1 METTRLDRAA
11 QGIRGSA
18 ELLVDRAAK
27 PRPTWLQRLKRRAS
41 RHARGVKS
49 AWCDSAV
56 AAREQH
62 RSRAAMLIEATAL
75 ALRGRMAIDTYFH
88 YRLFDPKL
96 TRTAKRHYLPEA
108 PKANE
113 RLWNALTPR
122 KYRCLYDNKLI
133 FHRFFSSTGLP
144 LAALFGVFDPD
155 VGRTEEGQPLR
166 SVGDLTLLLRRSAHD
181 GFVFKP
187 TEGVRGHLTLVFS
200 GRSAD
205 APDSYVTLGGERYD
219 AAALVATT
227 RRTQALKAQAP
238 KARVSSFLVE
248 ERLRPH
254 PELVDFIGPTL
265 CTARVLTIIAR
276 DGSPRIAGSVF
287 KVQPSTVGVDHLL
300 HGAVACWID
309 PDTGALGPGRT
320 RTHCDYVTT
329 VPGTDRP
336 LVGYRLPLWPQVK
349 ELALAA
355 AVAFPWARAIGWDI
369 GVAERGVVLIEGN
382 ECWSPSLLQL
392 PAPHGLM
399 DGELEALYRERRR
412 AGSS

>member
-1 METTRLDRAA
+1 MTRLDRAA
-11 QGIRGSA
+11 QGFRGSA
-18 ELLVDRAAK
+18 ELLVDRAAEL
-27 PRPTWLQRLKRRAS
+27 RPTWLQRLERRVT
-41 RHARGVKS
+41 RHARGFRS

-62 RSRAAMLIEATAL
+62 RSRAALLMEAASL
-75 ALRGRMAIDTYFH
+75 ALRGRMAVDTYFH
-88 YRLFDPKL
+88 YRLFDSKL
-96 TRTAKRHYLPEA
+96 TRTAKRHYLSEA

-113 RLWNALTPR
+113 RLWCALTPR
-122 KYRCLYDNKLI
+122 EYRCLYDNKVI
-133 FHRFFSSTGLP
+133 FHRFFSSIGLP
-144 LAALFGVFDPD
+144 LAALYGVFDPN

-166 SVGDLTLLLRRSAHD
+166 TAVDLAQLLRRCAQN

-187 TEGVRGHLTLVFS
+187 AEGVRGHLTLVF
-200 GRSAD
+200 GGPSAD
-205 APDSYVTLGGERYD
+205 AHDSYVTLSGERYD
-219 AAALVATT
+219 AAALVAAT

-238 KARVSSFLVE
+238 KARLSSFLVE

-254 PELVDFIGPTL
+254 PQLAEFIGPTL

-287 KVQPSTVGVDHLL
+287 KVQPSAVGVDHLL
-300 HGAVACWID
+300 YGAVACWID
-309 PDTGALGPGRT
+309 PATGVLGPGRT

-369 GVAERGVVLIEGN
+369 GVTARGVVLIEGN

-399 DGELEALYRERRR
+399 DGELEALYSDRRR

>member
-1 METTRLDRAA
+1 MDTTRLDRSA
-11 QGIRGSA
+11 QGFRASA
-18 ELLVDRAAK
+18 ELRVDRA
-27 PRPTWLQRLKRRAS
+27 PEQRPTRFQRFKRRFS

-49 AWCDSAV
+49 AWRDSAV

-62 RSRAAMLIEATAL
+62 RSRAALLIEALSL
-75 ALRGRMAIDTYFH
+75 ALRGRMAVDTYFH
-88 YRLFDPKL
+88 YRLFDRKL
-96 TRTAKRHYLPEA
+96 TSTAKRHYLPEA
-108 PKANE
+108 PRANE
-113 RLWNALTPR
+113 RLWGALTPR
-122 KYRCLYDNKLI
+122 DYRCLYDNKLI
-133 FHRFFSSTGLP
+133 FHRFFRSVGLP
-144 LAALFGVFDPD
+144 LAALFGVFDAH
-155 VGRTEEGQPLR
+155 VGRTEDGRPLR
-166 SVGDLTLLLRRSAHD
+166 SVGDLTELLRRSAQD

-187 TEGVRGHLTLVFS
+187 AEGVRGHLTLVFS
-200 GRSAD
+200 GPSAA
-205 APDSYVTLGGERYD
+205 APDSYVTLGGEHYD
-219 AAALVATT
+219 PAALVAAT

-254 PELVDFIGPTL
+254 AKLVDFIGPTL

-287 KVQPSTVGVDHLL
+287 KVQPSAVGVDHLL

-320 RTHCDYVTT
+320 RTHCGWVTT
-329 VPGTDRP
+329 VPGTDRS

-355 AVAFPWARAIGWDI
+355 ALAFPWARAIGWDI
-369 GVAERGVVLIEGN
+369 GLAERGAVLIEGN
-382 ECWSPSLLQL
+382 ERWSPSLLQL

-399 DGELEALYRERRR
+399 DGELEALYRECRR
-412 AGSS
+412 ALSS

>member
-1 METTRLDRAA
+1 MESTRLDRAM
-11 QGIRGSA
+11 QGFRGSA
-18 ELLVDRAAK
+18 ELRVDRASE
-27 PRPTWLQRLKRRAS
+27 PRPTWLQRLQRRVA
-41 RHARGVKS
+41 RHARGFKS
-49 AWCDSAV
+49 AWHDSGV

-62 RSRAAMLIEATAL
+62 RSRAAMLVEATSL
-75 ALRGRMAIDTYFH
+75 ALRGRMAVDTYFH
-88 YRLFDPKL
+88 YRLFDSKL
-96 TRTAKRHYLPEA
+96 TGTAKRRYLSEA

-113 RLWNALTPR
+113 RLWGALTPR
-122 KYRCLYDNKLI
+122 EYRCLYDNKLI
-133 FHRFFSSTGLP
+133 FHRFFSAIGLP
-144 LAALFGVFDPD
+144 LAALFGVFDAE
-155 VGRTEEGQPLR
+155 VGRTEGGQPLR
-166 SVGDLTLLLRRSAHD
+166 SVGDLAQLLRRSAQK

-187 TEGVRGHLTLVFS
+187 AEGVRGHLTLVFS
-200 GRSAD
+200 GPCAGAQD
-205 APDSYVTLGGERYD
+205 WYVTLGGEPYD

-227 RRTQALKAQAP
+227 RRTHALQAQAP

-399 DGELEALYRERRR
+399 DGELEALYRDRRR